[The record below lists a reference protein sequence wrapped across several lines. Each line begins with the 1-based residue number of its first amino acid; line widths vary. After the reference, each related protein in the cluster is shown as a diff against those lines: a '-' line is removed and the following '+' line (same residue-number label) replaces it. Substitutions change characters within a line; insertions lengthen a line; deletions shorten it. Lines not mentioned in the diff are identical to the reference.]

1 MKQLYKFSL
10 NNLFVAIITAL
21 LLFTLTWKSYSQGV
35 ALISFY
41 SPLTLLTDTVP
52 ISGNE
57 KIILEKKSGDTTR
70 IPGKDTSGLINTRD
84 TFSLKISKDTLDAPV
99 KYEAADS
106 VVILVPEK
114 LFILYGKTK
123 TNYKDITLTAP
134 KVELDQRKNL
144 LTAVNAKDSTGQIT
158 DLASFS
164 QGENAF
170 TSDTIFYNFKTQK
183 GLTKN
188 TVTKQGEFF
197 VMGKE
202 VKKVDANVTYIK
214 SGLFTTCN
222 LDEPHFA
229 FRSNK
234 MKVISNKMAVSGPAH
249 PEFEGVPIPIYLP
262 FGIYPIS
269 KRTHSGLLPPR
280 FSNNEQYGLGLEG
293 LGYYKV
299 LSDYWD
305 VRVYGNIYSFGGWS
319 ANLNP
324 NYRKRYRYNGNFNI
338 ALQNTKLNFKGDPD
352 YLKNS
357 SFFISWGHSVD
368 SKARP
373 GTNFS
378 ANVNAGSTKYNQYI
392 PNNPNRNFQNQLGSS
407 VSFSKTWRNKPY
419 NLSLSA
425 NHSQN
430 NFTRLVNLSLPD
442 AGFTVSTIYPL
453 QKKEFIGSQKWYEK
467 LGIGYNGNFRNQ
479 VSFYDTAFKFKKLL
493 DTLQWGAQHN
503 IPLTVSLPPIL
514 NGAVIVAPSISYSH
528 VWIAQKFR
536 RRWNSVTKKLDTTI
550 TKGFFID
557 HTTQFGISF
566 NTALFGT
573 YNFRNSKIIAIRHVI
588 RPSLSL
594 NYKPDLSRKHFYD
607 TQVDTSG
614 YRLRFSEFEK
624 SLYGYYGEGKFGG
637 MSFQLDN
644 NLEMKMRSKTD
655 STENASRKIRL
666 IDGYG
671 FSTSYNFFADSLK
684 LSLIQLYFRTN
695 LFEKISIT
703 ANATLDPYQKD
714 NRGRAIDK
722 FVWEGGGFNVGHI
735 TNGSIS
741 MSTSF
746 QSKQKDPKIEE
757 KRKKDLQRQ
766 SGNPDGLA
774 DQQRLMDYMRQ
785 NPSEFV
791 DFNIPWQIS
800 LSLSVSFFERL
811 KPDYSGYEKDFNS
824 NLNFNGS
831 FNLTPKWNFN
841 LNGYY
846 DFNTNK
852 MQTFQMGI
860 SRDMHCWQFSAN
872 VTPIGL
878 YRFFNITL
886 NPKASVL
893 QDLKINR
900 TRYFTNF

>member
-1 MKQLYKFSL
+1 M
-10 NNLFVAIITAL
+10 
-21 LLFTLTWKSYSQGV
+21 
-35 ALISFY
+35 
-41 SPLTLLTDTVP
+41 
-52 ISGNE
+52 
-57 KIILEKKSGDTTR
+57 
-70 IPGKDTSGLINTRD
+70 
-84 TFSLKISKDTLDAPV
+84 

-123 TNYKDITLTAP
+123 TTYKDITLTAP
-134 KVELDQRKNL
+134 KVELNQRKNL
-144 LTAVNAKDSTGQIT
+144 LTAVNAKDSTGLIT
-158 DLASFS
+158 DVASFS

-188 TVTKQGEFF
+188 SVTKQGEFF

-202 VKKVDANVTYIK
+202 VKKVNADVTYIK

-229 FRSNK
+229 FRFNK

-262 FGIYPIS
+262 FGIYPLS

-280 FSNNEQYGLGLEG
+280 FTNNEQYGLGLEG

-305 VRVYGNIYSFGGWS
+305 VRVFGNIYSFGGWS

-324 NYRKRYRYNGNFNI
+324 SYRKRYRYNGNFNI
-338 ALQNTKLNFKGDPD
+338 SLQSTKLNFKGDPD
-352 YLKNS
+352 YLKNN

-407 VSFSKTWRNKPY
+407 ISFSKTWRNKPY

-453 QKKEFIGSQKWYEK
+453 QKKEFVGSQKWYEK
-467 LGIGYNGNFRNQ
+467 LGIGYSGNFRNQ

-503 IPLTVSLPPIL
+503 LPLTVSLPPIL
-514 NGAVIVAPSISYSH
+514 NGAVIVAPSISYSQ

-536 RRWNSVTKKLDTTI
+536 RSWNSVSKKLDTTI
-550 TKGFFID
+550 TKGIFID
-557 HTTQFGISF
+557 QTAQFGISF

-573 YNFRNSKIIAIRHVI
+573 YNFRHSKIIAIRHVI

-624 SLYGYYGEGKFGG
+624 SLYGSYGEGKFGG

-655 STENASRKIRL
+655 STENVSRKIRL

-791 DFNIPWQIS
+791 DFNIPWQVS
-800 LSLSVSFFERL
+800 LSLSVNFFERL

-860 SRDMHCWQFSAN
+860 SRDMHCWQLAAN

-878 YRFFNITL
+878 YRFFNITIS
-886 NPKASVL
+886 PKASVL